1 MATFSVHFDGPIT
14 IEHKVTV
21 RVLAKTY
28 EHMQRAIDRAY
39 LINTYGEVWKHA
51 RLKANQYP
59 ETEFIAA
66 YPREGGI
73 FLDAVREGAGP
84 IIDRVVAAVRPV
96 FEASA
101 AQAVDQFIGIDAQ
114 FGERERYV
122 QQIGRDIASFERV
135 SENPPPQWASAYSN
149 RAIVKEIDQL
159 VGIITPQRVDG
170 SVVDITLSGTQPNL
184 PFRFSPEIA
193 KRFHS
198 LAARRELGPA
208 MTIRARIRA
217 LDRGNKFAKPSAK
230 IENLSSGR
238 EVNLLLHRRS
248 DVNELHPHHDGRE
261 VVLIVAPVIE
271 AMGFDVKGG
280 DLMFLR
286 VA

>member
-14 IEHKVTV
+14 IEHKVSI

-51 RLKANQYP
+51 RLKADQYP

-73 FLDAVREGAGP
+73 FLDAARDGAER
-84 IIDRVVAAVRPV
+84 IIDRIAVAIRPV
-96 FEASA
+96 FEGA
-101 AQAVDQFIGIDAQ
+101 ANRAIDQFEGIDAQ
-114 FGERERYV
+114 FNNRQLYT
-122 QQIGRDIASFERV
+122 QQIGHDIATYDQV
-135 SENPPPQWASAYSN
+135 AENPPPQWAPAYSN

-159 VGIITPQRVDG
+159 VGLVVPERVDG
-170 SVVDITLSGTQPNL
+170 SIVDITLNGALPHL
-184 PFRFSPEIA
+184 PFRFTPETA
-193 KRFHS
+193 KRFH
-198 LAARRELGPA
+198 LIAAHRELGPA
-208 MTIRARIRA
+208 MAIPARIRA
-217 LDRGNKFAKPSAK
+217 LDRGNKFARPSAK

-238 EVNLLLHRRS
+238 EVNLQLHSRG
-248 DVNELHPHHDGRE
+248 DADELHPYHDGRE
-261 VVLIVAPVIE
+261 VWLIVAPVIE
-271 AMGFDVKGG
+271 AMGFDLRGG